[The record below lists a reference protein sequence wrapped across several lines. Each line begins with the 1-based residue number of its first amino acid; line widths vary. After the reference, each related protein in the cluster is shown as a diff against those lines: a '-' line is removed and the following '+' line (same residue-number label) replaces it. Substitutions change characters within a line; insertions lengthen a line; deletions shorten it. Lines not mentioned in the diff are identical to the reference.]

1 MLGVAPAAGA
11 VATKAVLENLK
22 SPGQIIYYGCP
33 AEETLA
39 GKVYMARDGAFRDL
53 DAVLAWH
60 PGTSTGVN
68 NRGGS
73 SLDSLVYEFFG
84 KTSHG
89 ASAHH
94 GRSAL
99 DGVMLMDI
107 AANYLRE
114 HVPENVRIHCVIRD
128 GGDAPNV
135 VPAYAKVWYYVR
147 GKDRAQVDEIR
158 KRLTKCAKGAA
169 MATETTMKWHRIT
182 AVYPRLPN
190 DAMGETVR
198 QNLELFGPPRASK
211 KDEERVQALGY
222 KGKFDGKIKTGKGS
236 QGRGSSDEDNVSWL
250 APMGRFQM
258 VCYTKGTPGHH
269 RDMTAQAAMPFAE
282 RAILQTAKVFAGST
296 IDLILNPERL
306 RAARAEFE
314 KATEGFTYDPLIPK
328 RQKVPV
334 DPP

>member
-1 MLGVAPAAGA
+1 LEDL
-11 VATKAVLENLK
+11 KA
-22 SPGQIIYYGCP
+22 PGQIIYYGCP

-60 PGTSTGVN
+60 PGTSSGVSN
-68 NRGGS
+68 YGGS
-73 SLDSLVYEFFG
+73 SMDSLVYEFFG

-89 ASAHH
+89 ASAHN

-99 DGVMLMDI
+99 DGVMLMDV
-107 AANYLRE
+107 ATNYLRE

-147 GKDRAQVDEIR
+147 GKDRKQVDELR
-158 KRLTKCAKGAA
+158 ERLTKCAEGAA
-169 MATETTMKWHRIT
+169 IATETTMKTHRIS

-190 DAMGETVR
+190 DVMCEAVR
-198 QNLELFGPPRASK
+198 VNLELFGPPRASK
-211 KDEERVQALGY
+211 KDRERVGALDYQGE
-222 KGKFDGKIKTGKGS
+222 FDGKIKKGMGS
-236 QGRGSSDEDNVSWL
+236 QGRGSTDEDNVSWL
-250 APMGRFQM
+250 SPLGRFQM
-258 VCYTKGTPGHH
+258 VCYTQGTPGHH
-269 RDMTAQAAMPFAE
+269 RDITAQAVMPFAD
-282 RAILQTAKVFAGST
+282 RGILQTAKVFAGSA
-296 IDLILNPERL
+296 IDLILNKKVLQE
-306 RAARAEFE
+306 ARAEF
-314 KATEGFTYDPLIPK
+314 KKRTKGFTYDPLIPK